1 MFWTVL
7 RLLPGGIVFFSGL
20 FSAASERVR
29 TGKGKIMRSC
39 RSEGRGGGGFDEGA
53 GEYFPCR
60 WYGAEPPQ
68 KGIFSGGNGIPP
80 VPPQRGLWRIR
91 DSSGVAALV
100 WGLAATAVAAVLADM
115 APFLE
120 GHFCTAFGAGGILE
134 IHVGM

>member
-1 MFWTVL
+1 MRVQGNDS
-7 RLLPGGIVFFSGL
+7 PAGG
-20 FSAASERVR
+20 
-29 TGKGKIMRSC
+29 T
-39 RSEGRGGGGFDEGA
+39 
-53 GEYFPCR
+53 
-60 WYGAEPPQ
+60 GAEPPQ

-120 GHFCTAFGAGGILE
+120 GHFCAAFGAGGVLE
-134 IHVGM
+134 IHVGV